1 MWEGRER
8 EGEEEVTFRVVTVK
22 EIMFLEARDHVA
34 PINPQIE
41 HLYIPSICIKTDRQI
56 DR

>member
-41 HLYIPSICIKTDRQI
+41 HLYIPSICIKKDRQI